1 MAVTKILLLAM
12 ILDFSGSMDQMIDN
26 QRKADV
32 LKTHVS
38 GALSALP
45 PEQKLWVSIFGAH
58 PKRGCDDLESR
69 TENPSQ
75 LMDFVRRQQPGP
87 YGKTPLAKALRSV
100 EPLVRQDRLSRLL
113 VITDGADTCG
123 ENPCAALKELDV
135 LLGKRGKKIEV
146 FVVGFDL
153 RQEGEGLACMKNLKL
168 DNISL
173 KFLIASDSDEL
184 AKMLKNSLEQ
194 GKWSDSSEDAT
205 KKEPFNAKGQGNAGS
220 AKKQEQPDL
229 SGKVS
234 PGPSAIEIQGA
245 PAYAQFALYQKG
257 QKIREWKGA
266 FALETPVGDYEVEFL
281 DPNGKRIPVKVPEGK
296 VSIPFVDLLRKPTG
310 DISIEHAFF
319 NLKFTP
325 SEEVKAIAP
334 KAEAITTQ
342 GFSDEKHTVKT
353 ELILGSWSF
362 GVMSPPW
369 LVGRFKDR
377 SLKSDPL
384 RPQTLDLKA
393 LYGSE
398 IRWIPNKKPQEPR
411 VLRIV
416 IESEKR
422 DESHFIPPG
431 MPAVP
436 VYYKDKFQWLD

>member
-1 MAVTKILLLAM
+1 M

-45 PEQKLWVSIFGAH
+45 PEQKLWVSIFGSH
-58 PKRGCDDLESR
+58 PKRGCDDLDSR
-69 TENPSQ
+69 TENPAQ
-75 LMDFVRRQQPGP
+75 LLSFVQKQQPGA

-113 VITDGADTCG
+113 VVTDGADTCG
-123 ENPCAALKELDV
+123 ENPCVALKELDV

-168 DNISL
+168 ENISL
-173 KFLIASDSDEL
+173 RFLIASDSDEL
-184 AKMLKNSLEQ
+184 AKMLKESLER
-194 GKWSDSSEDAT
+194 GKWSDLSDEAA
-205 KKEPFNAKGQGNAGS
+205 KKEPLNATGQGNSGNQ
-220 AKKQEQPDL
+220 KKQEQPDL

-234 PGPSAIEIQGA
+234 AGPSAIEIQGA
-245 PAYAQFALYQKG
+245 PAGAQFALYQKG

-266 FALETPVGDYEVEFL
+266 FALETPAGDYEVEYI
-281 DPNGKRIPVKVPEGK
+281 DPNGKKIAVKVPEGK
-296 VSIPFVDLLRKPTG
+296 VSIPFVDLLRDPTG
-310 DISIEHAFF
+310 DILIEHAFL

-325 SEEVKAIAP
+325 SDDVKVIAP
-334 KAEAITTQ
+334 KAEAIATQ
-342 GFSDEKHTVKT
+342 GFSDEKHTVKA
-353 ELILGSWSF
+353 ELILGKWSF
-362 GVMSPPW
+362 EVVSPPW

-377 SLKSDPL
+377 PIKSDPMQ
-384 RPQTLDLKA
+384 PQTLDLKA
-393 LYGSE
+393 IYGSE
-398 IRWIPNKKPQEPR
+398 IRWIPNKRSQEPR

-431 MPAVP
+431 MPFVP